1 MKTDRFDIRGMSC
14 AACVNHIDKQVRHA
28 PGILEV
34 QVQLLTNSMTVT
46 YDNTV
51 ATPSSIEEAVKKA
64 GYEAAL
70 QSNDSSE
77 GTASKRN
84 QRRDIGELQAL
95 ETNKLRT
102 RFWWS
107 VVFWLPLFV
116 LNMAPM
122 VGLPILSG
130 FFGHEHPLTTALV
143 NLLLTL
149 PVVYL
154 NRTFF
159 TNGFRSLFQ
168 ASPTMDT
175 LVAVGSSAAVLYG
188 LIVLFTISNKLESG
202 NLSVAGQLAHAL
214 FFESAA
220 TILTLVTL
228 GKLLESRSKQQTT
241 TAVSQLM
248 ELTPLVAV
256 VIRNGEEMEIPVE
269 DVRVGEQVVVR
280 PGSHI
285 PVDGVL
291 LTGNSY
297 VDEAALTGESIPV
310 FKHPGDTVLSG
321 SVNQTGFFTFEAMR
335 VGEDATLNQIIRL
348 VETASMSKAPLVK
361 QVDRISRWFVPVVLV
376 LGLITV
382 VTWLLLGY
390 SIDFALTAGIAVLVI
405 SCPCAL
411 GLATPV
417 AVMVGT
423 GRGAR
428 RGILFTS
435 GDSLEKAHTV
445 STVLLDKTGTVTTGK
460 PAVTDMLIEPGL
472 DEPTVLQV
480 AASLETLTNHPYGV
494 AILQEHQE
502 NGGSTLPVEQF
513 EAVPGK
519 GVSGRIDGQ
528 LARVG
533 NAAYLQEAGILIPT
547 STLEHINTLSETG
560 RTPLFVAQENQL
572 LGVIFV
578 ADTLRPG
585 INEAVERLLRTGK
598 QVVMLTGDHAATAN
612 AIARE
617 AGISD
622 VRSDLLPQDKE
633 RIVAEY
639 RSNGQ
644 RVAMVGDGINDAPAL
659 ASADV
664 GIAMGAGTDIAL
676 SSADVVLMRNDLN
689 AINDLFLLSKKVSAT
704 IKQNLF
710 WAFFYNTLGIPLAA
724 GVFYLTWGKLLNPEV
739 AAAAMSLSSVT
750 VVLNA
755 LRLNRLFRGKQAK
768 SNQRSDEPAS
778 FESLNQSKTDTPM
791 KTTLLHIEGMS
802 CGHCSAT
809 VEKALN
815 TLEGVNASVDLSKKT
830 ATVTHPDNLS
840 TDVLAKAVRDAGYEV
855 VD

>member
-1 MKTDRFDIRGMSC
+1 MKTDRFDISGMSC
-14 AACVNHIDKQVRHA
+14 VACVNHIDKQVRHT
-28 PGILEV
+28 PGIQEV
-34 QVQLLTNSMTVT
+34 HVQLLTNSMTVT
-46 YDNTV
+46 YDDALTN
-51 ATPSSIEEAVKKA
+51 PSSIEEAVMKA
-64 GYEAAL
+64 GYEATL
-70 QSNDSSE
+70 QSNGSSE
-77 GTASKRN
+77 GAAHKQDKRTAIGNN
-84 QRRDIGELQAL
+84 QAA
-95 ETNKLRT
+95 ETTRLRK

-116 LNMAPM
+116 INMAPM
-122 VGLPILSG
+122 VGIPVFPGLLG
-130 FFGHEHPLTTALV
+130 NEHPLTTALV

-149 PVVYL
+149 PVIYL
-154 NRTFF
+154 NQSFF

-188 LIVLFTISNKLESG
+188 LIVLFTISYALESG
-202 NLSVAGQLAHAL
+202 NMEEARHLAHAL

-220 TILTLVTL
+220 TILTLVTF

-248 ELTPLVAV
+248 ELTPIVAV
-256 VIRNGEEMEIPVE
+256 VMRNDEEIEIPVE
-269 DVRVGEQVVVR
+269 DVCVGDRLVVR
-280 PGSHI
+280 PGSRI
-285 PVDGVL
+285 PVDGVVS
-291 LTGNSY
+291 TGSSY

-310 FKHPGDTVLSG
+310 FKNPGDTVLSG
-321 SVNQTGFFTFEAMR
+321 SVNQTGFFTFEAVR

-348 VETASMSKAPLVK
+348 VETATLSKAPLV
-361 QVDRISRWFVPVVLV
+361 QRVDRISRWFVPVVLII
-376 LGLITV
+376 GLITV

-390 SIDFALTAGIAVLVI
+390 PIDFALTAGIAVLVI

-435 GDSLEKAHTV
+435 GDSLEMTHQV
-445 STVLLDKTGTVTTGK
+445 NTVLLDKTGTVTTGK
-460 PAVTDMLIEPGL
+460 PAVTDVLIERGFN
-472 DEPTVLQV
+472 EQEVLQL
-480 AASLETLTNHPYGV
+480 AASLETLTNHPFGV
-494 AILQEHQE
+494 AILRKQQEY
-502 NGGSTLPVEQF
+502 GGDMLPVDRF
-513 EAVPGK
+513 DAVLGK
-519 GVSGRIDGQ
+519 GVSGWINEQ
-528 LARVG
+528 LAHVG
-533 NAAYLQEAGILIPT
+533 NETFLQEAGILIPA
-547 STLEHINTLSETG
+547 STMEQVNALSETG
-560 RTPLFVAQENQL
+560 KTPLFVAKGDRL
-572 LGVIFV
+572 LGVICV
-578 ADTLRPG
+578 ADSLRPG
-585 INEAVERLLRTGK
+585 IKEAVEKLLHAGK
-598 QVVMLTGDHAATAN
+598 QVVMLTGDQAATAN
-612 AIARE
+612 AIAME
-617 AGISD
+617 AGISE
-622 VRSDLLPQDKE
+622 VRSGLLPQDKE

-639 RSNGQ
+639 QSKGQ

-659 ASADV
+659 TSADV

-689 AINDLFLLSKKVSAT
+689 AINDLFLLSSKVSAT

-710 WAFFYNTLGIPLAA
+710 WAFFYNVLGIPLAA
-724 GVFYLTWGKLLNPEV
+724 GVFYFSWERLLNPEV

-755 LRLNRLFRGKQAK
+755 LRLNRLFRDKRAK
-768 SNQRSDEPAS
+768 ISDV
-778 FESLNQSKTDTPM
+778 LIQNKHVKPM
-791 KTTLLHIEGMS
+791 KTTTLHIEGMS

-815 TLEGVNASVDLSKKT
+815 NLEGVNAKVDLSKKS

-840 TDVLAKAVRDAGYEV
+840 SDTLAKAVRDAGYEV